1 LDVTGVLSEVSE
13 GNNTRSI
20 TFTVGT
26 PAPPTYLVKFNA
38 NGGSVST
45 ASRSVA
51 SGKAIGSLPQPTRSG
66 YTFVGWFTAATGGN
80 EISSS
85 TIVTGNVTY
94 YAHWTEGPILFPEPP
109 EGDVPDSAASVY
121 DGYLY
126 YKDKVAGSI
135 QAKVSKPKLDKKLG
149 VVTAKTSVTIQITG
163 EKKVSLKGEM
173 DVEKGDLVVAAKD
186 GRVLDLVF
194 GEDGMIG
201 EFGQYEISAA
211 RNFFSSK
218 DKTESKAAEEILAP
232 WLGTFNMITDGGT
245 LSVTLAKK
253 GKVTIKGTID
263 GEKVSAKSQLLIGE
277 EWMCIP
283 VVYSKKAVNLAFTIW
298 LSIDDGEAEVIG
310 LNAILGTAGTL
321 KTGAKFYIDDAIFSD
336 ISGIVTYNG
345 KAALPNGESVSQSKT
360 KWVVANGAKA
370 AKVAYKKGVLS
381 ITEGKKGAGVSN
393 ISGLK
398 LSYKSKDGSFT
409 GSFTVYAIEN
419 GKLKKHKASVS
430 GVLVNGI
437 GYGTATIKKIG
448 AWAIEIR

>member
-1 LDVTGVLSEVSE
+1 MRGHYGLEHIYSEPLSGNIGIQLRQRIAPGFSTLVHRGDSINAEDGMDVVTTLDVELQHIADAALRKQMVAQQA
-13 GNNTRSI
+13 I
-20 TFTVGT
+20 WGT
-26 PAPPTYLVKFNA
+26 
-38 NGGSVST
+38 
-45 ASRSVA
+45 
-51 SGKAIGSLPQPTRSG
+51 
-66 YTFVGWFTAATGGN
+66 
-80 EISSS
+80 
-85 TIVTGNVTY
+85 TIV
-94 YAHWTEGPILFPEPP
+94 
-109 EGDVPDSAASVY
+109 
-121 DGYLY
+121 
-126 YKDKVAGSI
+126 
-135 QAKVSKPKLDKKLG
+135 
-149 VVTAKTSVTIQITG
+149 
-163 EKKVSLKGEM
+163 M
-173 DVEKGDLVVAAKD
+173 DVETGDLVVAAKD

-218 DKTESKAAEEILAP
+218 DKTESKAADEILAP

-398 LSYKSKDGSFT
+398 LSYKS
-409 GSFTVYAIEN
+409 
-419 GKLKKHKASVS
+419 
-430 GVLVNGI
+430 
-437 GYGTATIKKIG
+437 
-448 AWAIEIR
+448 